1 MFSSF
6 QSFLDK
12 PVDMEYVFRDCA
24 QTQGFEEQQ
33 RQE

>member
-12 PVDMEYVFRDCA
+12 PVDMEYVFSDYSKTKRFDA
-24 QTQGFEEQQ
+24 PP